1 VRHRQASDR
10 GSVTLGLAIV
20 FPVVLAL
27 IVVILQAALVWHA
40 RDLAQ
45 AAAAEGLRIE
55 RSPSMSVDAGEL
67 RARTFL
73 VETSRHLLGNVTI
86 SSSRVAGIATVTVTG
101 TALGVL
107 PGLGL
112 RVHTT
117 VSGPVEQFVSDTGGT
132 S

>member
-1 VRHRQASDR
+1 MSDR
-10 GSVTLGLAIV
+10 GSVTLGIAIV
-20 FPVVLAL
+20 LPVVLAL
-27 IVVILQAALVWHA
+27 IVLILQAALVWHA

-45 AAAAEGLRIE
+45 AAAAEGLRVE
-55 RSPSMSVDAGEL
+55 RSPNVSTDAGEL

-86 SSSRVAGIATVTVTG
+86 SSTRLAGVATVTVTG

-112 RVHTT
+112 RVHAT
-117 VSGPVEQFVSDTGGT
+117 VSGPVERFVSDTGGG